1 MHAGDPNSN
10 WAFFQEQKEVH
21 VNLRLR
27 MSGSEMTDWNEPG
40 TALVSATICCMHVC
54 LSVFTCLPIRPTAS
68 CTVRKHRIRIC
79 CAVAWVFCSRFGRK
93 K

>member
-40 TALVSATICCMHVC
+40 TAQVPARTCHACLPLYSTVC
-54 LSVFTCLPIRPTAS
+54 LQGPQRAVQSAS
-68 CTVRKHRIRIC
+68 ITLTGKCGKWSDLYGV
-79 CAVAWVFCSRFGRK
+79 
-93 K
+93 